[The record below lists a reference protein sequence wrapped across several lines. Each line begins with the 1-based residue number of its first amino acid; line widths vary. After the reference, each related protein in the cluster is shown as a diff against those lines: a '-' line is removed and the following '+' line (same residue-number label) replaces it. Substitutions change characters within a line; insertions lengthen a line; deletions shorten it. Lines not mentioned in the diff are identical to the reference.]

1 MNPPELRPEL
11 LAILRCPKC
20 KGGLVADPTELSCH
34 TCGLAYAVQNGIPN
48 MLIEEARTLPKT
60 AAPSPQEPAN

>member
-1 MNPPELRPEL
+1 M
-11 LAILRCPKC
+11 
-20 KGGLVADPTELSCH
+20 ADPTELSCR

-60 AAPSPQEPAN
+60 AAPSPQEPAT

>member
-1 MNPPELRPEL
+1 M
-11 LAILRCPKC
+11 
-20 KGGLVADPTELSCH
+20 ADPTELSCH

-60 AAPSPQEPAN
+60 AEPSPQEPAN